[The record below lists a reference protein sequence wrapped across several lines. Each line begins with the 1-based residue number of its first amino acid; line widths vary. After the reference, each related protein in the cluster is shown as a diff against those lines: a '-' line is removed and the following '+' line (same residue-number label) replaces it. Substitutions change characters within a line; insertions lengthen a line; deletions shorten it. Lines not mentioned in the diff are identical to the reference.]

1 MKKIYRQIER
11 GFEKLTSMAILTLGN
26 SLTFIVAFCTVIY
39 WFTNPQFSQHNVHD
53 KIGDLILGLTFLS
66 LFVIQKSFNRFS
78 AALHLKINE
87 LIATNAAANN
97 KLISVEEKT
106 EHEIAELSK
115 EYAEL
120 VEIAHKEAEE
130 KNNAPETVETPH

>member
-1 MKKIYRQIER
+1 MKKIYRLIEH
-11 GFEKLTSMAILTLGN
+11 GFEKLTSIAILTLGN
-26 SLTFIVAFCTVIY
+26 SITFIVAFGTVLY
-39 WFTNPQFSQHNVHD
+39 WFSNPQFAHHDIHD

-87 LIATNAAANN
+87 LIASNADASN

-130 KNNAPETVETPH
+130 KKEDNTV